1 MTTKTKT
8 LITSLAVCGGILL
21 GAGTAEADATYT
33 VKSGDTLSGIAE
45 RTGQSVSELAQKNGI
60 SDINHLSVG
69 QVIET
74 DDTSESGTYT
84 VKSGDTL
91 SGIAEKYGTTVD
103 RLMQLNHLSSDF
115 LVVGEQIATVGSQE
129 PAQTVHT
136 QPQSTTA
143 SSAQVAQNSSQT
155 VQTQPQ
161 STTTNSA
168 QSAQNSSQTYAK
180 AQNSQNIQSADQQTS
195 TCYNSSVSESEQAAK
210 EWIAQRESHGSYSV
224 RNGQYVGKYQLSV
237 DKLNGDLTPANQERT
252 ADNYVKQRYG
262 SWAQAKQAW
271 LQNGWY

>member
-45 RTGQSVSELAQKNGI
+45 RTGQSVSDLAQKNNI
-60 SDINHLSVG
+60 SDINNLSVG
-69 QVIET
+69 QVIEIA
-74 DDTSESGTYT
+74 DTSENGTYT

-103 RLMQLNHLSSDF
+103 RLMQLNNLSSDF
-115 LVVGEQIATVGSQE
+115 LTVGEQIATVGSQE
-129 PAQTVHT
+129 PA
-136 QPQSTTA
+136 
-143 SSAQVAQNSSQT
+143 QT

-168 QSAQNSSQTYAK
+168 QSAQNNSQTYTQ
-180 AQNSQNIQSADQQTS
+180 AQNSQNVQSADQQTS
-195 TCYNSSVSESEQAAK
+195 TYYNSSVSESEQAAK
-210 EWIAQRESHGSYSV
+210 EWIAQRESHGSYSA
-224 RNGQYVGKYQLSV
+224 RNGQYVGKYQLSA
-237 DKLNGDLTPANQERT
+237 DKLNGDMTPANQERT

>member
-33 VKSGDTLSGIAE
+33 VKSGDTLSSIAE

-60 SDINHLSVG
+60 SDINRLSVG

-74 DDTSESGTYT
+74 AGTSENGTYT

-91 SGIAEKYGTTVD
+91 SGIAEKYGTTVG
-103 RLMQLNHLSSDF
+103 RLMQINHLSSDF
-115 LVVGEQIATVGSQE
+115 LIVGEQIVTDGSQE
-129 PAQTVHT
+129 
-136 QPQSTTA
+136 TA
-143 SSAQVAQNSSQT
+143 QT

-161 STTTNSA
+161 STTANNA
-168 QSAQNSSQTYAK
+168 QVAQNSSQAYTQ
-180 AQNSQNIQSADQQTS
+180 AQNSQNVQSADQQTS
-195 TCYNSSVSESEQAAK
+195 THYNSSVSESEQTAK
-210 EWIAQRESHGSYSV
+210 EWIAQRESHGSYSA
-224 RNGQYVGKYQLSV
+224 RNGQYVGKYQLSA

>member
-45 RTGQSVSELAQKNGI
+45 RTGQSVTDLAQKNNI
-60 SDINHLSVG
+60 SDINNLSVG
-69 QVIET
+69 QVIEIA
-74 DDTSESGTYT
+74 DTSENGTYT

-103 RLMQLNHLSSDF
+103 RLMQLNNLSSDF
-115 LVVGEQIATVGSQE
+115 LTVGEQIATVGSQE
-129 PAQTVHT
+129 PAQTV
-136 QPQSTTA
+136 
-143 SSAQVAQNSSQT
+143 
-155 VQTQPQ
+155 QTQPQ
-161 STTTNSA
+161 STTTNST
-168 QSAQNSSQTYAK
+168 QSAQNSSQTYTQ
-180 AQNSQNIQSADQQTS
+180 AQNSQNVQSADQQTS
-195 TCYNSSVSESEQAAK
+195 TYYNSSVSESEQAAK
-210 EWIAQRESHGSYSV
+210 EWIAQRESHGSYSA
-224 RNGQYVGKYQLSV
+224 RNGQYVGKYQLSA
-237 DKLNGDLTPANQERT
+237 DKLNGDMTPANQERT

>member
-45 RTGQSVSELAQKNGI
+45 LTGQSVSELAQKNGI

-129 PAQTVHT
+129 PAQTV
-136 QPQSTTA
+136 
-143 SSAQVAQNSSQT
+143 
-155 VQTQPQ
+155 QTQPQ

-168 QSAQNSSQTYAK
+168 QSAQNSSQTYTQAQDS
-180 AQNSQNIQSADQQTS
+180 QNSQNIQSADQQTS
-195 TCYNSSVSESEQAAK
+195 TYYNSSVSESEQAAK
-210 EWIAQRESHGSYSV
+210 EWIAQRESHGSYSA
-224 RNGQYVGKYQLSV
+224 RNGQYVGKYQLSA
-237 DKLNGDLTPANQERT
+237 DKLNGDMTPANQERT

>member
-33 VKSGDTLSGIAE
+33 VKSGDTLSNIAE
-45 RTGQSVSELAQKNGI
+45 RTGQSVSDLAQKNGI
-60 SDINHLSVG
+60 SDINRLSVG
-69 QVIET
+69 QVIEI
-74 DDTSESGTYT
+74 DDTSENGTYT

-115 LVVGEQIATVGSQE
+115 LVVGEQIVTVGSQE
-129 PAQTVHT
+129 PA
-136 QPQSTTA
+136 
-143 SSAQVAQNSSQT
+143 QT

-168 QSAQNSSQTYAK
+168 QSAQNSSQTYTQAQDS
-180 AQNSQNIQSADQQTS
+180 QNSQNIQSADQQTS
-195 TCYNSSVSESEQAAK
+195 TYYNSSVSESEQAAK
-210 EWIAQRESHGSYSV
+210 EWIAQRESHGSYSA

-237 DKLNGDLTPANQERT
+237 DKLNGDMTPANQERT

>member
-21 GAGTAEADATYT
+21 GAGTAEADA
-33 VKSGDTLSGIAE
+33 
-45 RTGQSVSELAQKNGI
+45 
-60 SDINHLSVG
+60 
-69 QVIET
+69 
-74 DDTSESGTYT
+74 TYT

-129 PAQTVHT
+129 PT
-136 QPQSTTA
+136 
-143 SSAQVAQNSSQT
+143 QT

-168 QSAQNSSQTYAK
+168 QSAQNSSQTYTQAQDS
-180 AQNSQNIQSADQQTS
+180 QNSQNIQSADQQTS
-195 TCYNSSVSESEQAAK
+195 TYYNSSVSESEQAAK
-210 EWIAQRESHGSYSV
+210 EWIAQRESHGSYSA

-237 DKLNGDLTPANQERT
+237 DKLNGDMTPANQERT

>member
-129 PAQTVHT
+129 PAQIVQT

-143 SSAQVAQNSSQT
+143 SSAQV
-155 VQTQPQ
+155 
-161 STTTNSA
+161 
-168 QSAQNSSQTYAK
+168 AQNSSQTYAK

-195 TCYNSSVSESEQAAK
+195 TYYNSSVSESEQAAK
-210 EWIAQRESHGSYSV
+210 EWIAQRESHGSYSA
-224 RNGQYVGKYQLSV
+224 RNGQYVGKYQLSA
-237 DKLNGDLTPANQERT
+237 DKLNGDMTPANQERT

>member
-45 RTGQSVSELAQKNGI
+45 RTGQSVSDLVQKNNI
-60 SDINHLSVG
+60 SDINNLSVG
-69 QVIET
+69 QVIEIA
-74 DDTSESGTYT
+74 DTSENGTYT

-103 RLMQLNHLSSDF
+103 RLMQLNNLSSDF
-115 LVVGEQIATVGSQE
+115 LTVGEQIATVGSQE
-129 PAQTVHT
+129 PA
-136 QPQSTTA
+136 
-143 SSAQVAQNSSQT
+143 QT

-168 QSAQNSSQTYAK
+168 QSAQNSSQTYTQ
-180 AQNSQNIQSADQQTS
+180 AQNSQNSQNVQSADQQTS
-195 TCYNSSVSESEQAAK
+195 TYYNSSVSESEQAAK
-210 EWIAQRESHGSYSV
+210 EWIAQRESHGSYSA
-224 RNGQYVGKYQLSV
+224 RNGQYVGKYQLSA
-237 DKLNGDLTPANQERT
+237 DKLNGDMTPANQERT

>member
-21 GAGTAEADATYT
+21 GAGTAEADTTYT
-33 VKSGDTLSGIAE
+33 VKSGDTLSNIAE
-45 RTGQSVSELAQKNGI
+45 RTGQSVSDLAQKNGI

-91 SGIAEKYGTTVD
+91 SDIAEKYGTTVD

-129 PAQTVHT
+129 PAQAVH
-136 QPQSTTA
+136 
-143 SSAQVAQNSSQT
+143 
-155 VQTQPQ
+155 TQPQ
-161 STTTNSA
+161 STTTNSV
-168 QSAQNSSQTYAK
+168 QSAQNSPQTYTQ
-180 AQNSQNIQSADQQTS
+180 AQNSQNVQSADQQTS
-195 TCYNSSVSESEQAAK
+195 TYYNSSVSESEQAAK
-210 EWIAQRESHGSYSV
+210 EWIAQRESHGSYSA
-224 RNGQYVGKYQLSV
+224 RNGQYVGKYQLSA
-237 DKLNGDLTPANQERT
+237 DKLNGDMTPANQERT

>member
-33 VKSGDTLSGIAE
+33 VKSGDTLSNIAE
-45 RTGQSVSELAQKNGI
+45 RTGQSVSDLAQKNGI

-129 PAQTVHT
+129 PAQTV
-136 QPQSTTA
+136 
-143 SSAQVAQNSSQT
+143 
-155 VQTQPQ
+155 QTQPQ

-168 QSAQNSSQTYAK
+168 QSAQNSSQTYTQAQDS
-180 AQNSQNIQSADQQTS
+180 QNSQNIQSADQQTS
-195 TCYNSSVSESEQAAK
+195 TYYNSSVSESEQAAK
-210 EWIAQRESHGSYSV
+210 EWIAQRESHGSYSA

-237 DKLNGDLTPANQERT
+237 DKLNGDMTPANQERT

>member
-33 VKSGDTLSGIAE
+33 VKSGDTLSNIAE
-45 RTGQSVSELAQKNGI
+45 RTGQSVSDLAQKNNI

-74 DDTSESGTYT
+74 DDTSENGTYT

-129 PAQTVHT
+129 PAQTV
-136 QPQSTTA
+136 
-143 SSAQVAQNSSQT
+143 
-155 VQTQPQ
+155 QTQPQ

-168 QSAQNSSQTYAK
+168 QSAQNSSQTYTQAQDS
-180 AQNSQNIQSADQQTS
+180 QNSQNIQSADQQTS
-195 TCYNSSVSESEQAAK
+195 TYYNSSVSESEQAAK
-210 EWIAQRESHGSYSV
+210 EWIAQRESHGSYSA

-237 DKLNGDLTPANQERT
+237 DKLNGDMTPANQERT

>member
-69 QVIET
+69 QVIEIA
-74 DDTSESGTYT
+74 DTSENGTYT

-103 RLMQLNHLSSDF
+103 RLMQLNNLSSDF
-115 LVVGEQIATVGSQE
+115 LTVGEQIATVGSQE
-129 PAQTVHT
+129 PA
-136 QPQSTTA
+136 
-143 SSAQVAQNSSQT
+143 QT

-168 QSAQNSSQTYAK
+168 QSAQNSSQTYTQ
-180 AQNSQNIQSADQQTS
+180 AQNSQNVQSADQQTS
-195 TCYNSSVSESEQAAK
+195 TYYNSSVSESEQAAK
-210 EWIAQRESHGSYSV
+210 EWIAQRESHGSYSA
-224 RNGQYVGKYQLSV
+224 RNGQYVGKYQLSA
-237 DKLNGDLTPANQERT
+237 DKLNGDMTPANQERT

>member
-45 RTGQSVSELAQKNGI
+45 RTGQSVSDLAQKNNI
-60 SDINHLSVG
+60 SDINNLSVG
-69 QVIET
+69 QVIEIA
-74 DDTSESGTYT
+74 DTSENGTYT

-103 RLMQLNHLSSDF
+103 RLMQLNNLSSDF
-115 LVVGEQIATVGSQE
+115 LTVGEQIATVGSQE
-129 PAQTVHT
+129 PA
-136 QPQSTTA
+136 
-143 SSAQVAQNSSQT
+143 QT

-195 TCYNSSVSESEQAAK
+195 TYYNSSVSESEQAAK
-210 EWIAQRESHGSYSV
+210 EWIAQRESHGSYSA

-237 DKLNGDLTPANQERT
+237 DKLNGDMTPANQERT

>member
-45 RTGQSVSELAQKNGI
+45 LTGQSVSELAQKNGI

-129 PAQTVHT
+129 PAQTV
-136 QPQSTTA
+136 
-143 SSAQVAQNSSQT
+143 
-155 VQTQPQ
+155 QTQPQ

-168 QSAQNSSQTYAK
+168 QSAQNSSQTYTQAQDS
-180 AQNSQNIQSADQQTS
+180 QNSQNIQSADQQTS
-195 TCYNSSVSESEQAAK
+195 TYYNSSVSESEQAAK
-210 EWIAQRESHGSYSV
+210 EWSAQRESHGSYSA
-224 RNGQYVGKYQLSV
+224 RNGQYVGKYQLSA
-237 DKLNGDLTPANQERT
+237 DKLNGDMTPANQERT

>member
-33 VKSGDTLSGIAE
+33 VKSGDTLSDIAE

-91 SGIAEKYGTTVD
+91 SDIAEKYGTTVD

-129 PAQTVHT
+129 PAQTV
-136 QPQSTTA
+136 
-143 SSAQVAQNSSQT
+143 
-155 VQTQPQ
+155 QTQPQ

-168 QSAQNSSQTYAK
+168 QSAQNSSQTYTQAQDS
-180 AQNSQNIQSADQQTS
+180 QNSQNIQSADQQTS
-195 TCYNSSVSESEQAAK
+195 TYYNSSVSESEQAAK
-210 EWIAQRESHGSYSV
+210 EWIAQRESHGSYSA

-237 DKLNGDLTPANQERT
+237 DKLNGDMTPANQERT

>member
-33 VKSGDTLSGIAE
+33 VKSGDTLSNIAE
-45 RTGQSVSELAQKNGI
+45 RTGQSVSELAQKNNI

-69 QVIET
+69 QVIEIA
-74 DDTSESGTYT
+74 DTSENGTYT

-103 RLMQLNHLSSDF
+103 RLMQLNHFSSDF

-129 PAQTVHT
+129 PA
-136 QPQSTTA
+136 
-143 SSAQVAQNSSQT
+143 QT

-168 QSAQNSSQTYAK
+168 QSAQNSSQTYTK

-195 TCYNSSVSESEQAAK
+195 TYYNSSVSESEQAAK
-210 EWIAQRESHGSYSV
+210 EWIAQRESHGSYSA

-237 DKLNGDLTPANQERT
+237 DKLNGDMTPANQERT

>member
-45 RTGQSVSELAQKNGI
+45 CTGQSVSELAQKNGI

-74 DDTSESGTYT
+74 DDTSENGTYT

-129 PAQTVHT
+129 PAQTV
-136 QPQSTTA
+136 
-143 SSAQVAQNSSQT
+143 
-155 VQTQPQ
+155 QTQPQ

-168 QSAQNSSQTYAK
+168 QSAQNSSQTYTQAQDS
-180 AQNSQNIQSADQQTS
+180 QNSQNIQSADQQTS
-195 TCYNSSVSESEQAAK
+195 TYYNSSVSESEQAAK
-210 EWIAQRESHGSYSV
+210 EWIAQRESHGSYSA

-237 DKLNGDLTPANQERT
+237 DKLNGDMTPANQERT

>member
-45 RTGQSVSELAQKNGI
+45 RTGQSVSDLAQKNNI
-60 SDINHLSVG
+60 SDINNLSVG
-69 QVIET
+69 QVIEIA
-74 DDTSESGTYT
+74 DTSENGTYT

-103 RLMQLNHLSSDF
+103 RLMQLNNLSSDF
-115 LVVGEQIATVGSQE
+115 LTVGEQIATVGSQE
-129 PAQTVHT
+129 PA
-136 QPQSTTA
+136 
-143 SSAQVAQNSSQT
+143 QT

-168 QSAQNSSQTYAK
+168 QSAQNSSQTYTQ
-180 AQNSQNIQSADQQTS
+180 AQNSQNVQSADQQTS
-195 TCYNSSVSESEQAAK
+195 TYYNSSVSESEQAAK
-210 EWIAQRESHGSYSV
+210 EWIAQRESHGSYSA
-224 RNGQYVGKYQLSV
+224 RNGQYVGKYQLSA
-237 DKLNGDLTPANQERT
+237 DKLNGDMTPANQERT

>member
-33 VKSGDTLSGIAE
+33 VKSGDTLSSIAE
-45 RTGQSVSELAQKNGI
+45 RTGQSVSDLAQKNGI
-60 SDINHLSVG
+60 SDINRLSVG
-69 QVIET
+69 QVIEI
-74 DDTSESGTYT
+74 DDTSENGTYT

-115 LVVGEQIATVGSQE
+115 LVVGEQIVTVGSQE
-129 PAQTVHT
+129 
-136 QPQSTTA
+136 TA
-143 SSAQVAQNSSQT
+143 QT

-168 QSAQNSSQTYAK
+168 QNSSQTYTQ
-180 AQNSQNIQSADQQTS
+180 AQNSQNVQSADQQTS
-195 TCYNSSVSESEQAAK
+195 TYYNSSVSESEQAAK
-210 EWIAQRESHGSYSV
+210 EWIAQRESHGSYSA

-237 DKLNGDLTPANQERT
+237 DKLNGDMTPANQERT

>member
-115 LVVGEQIATVGSQE
+115 LVVGEQIATVGSQK
-129 PAQTVHT
+129 PAQTVQT

-168 QSAQNSSQTYAK
+168 QSAQSSSQTYTQ

-195 TCYNSSVSESEQAAK
+195 TYYNSSVSESEQAAK
-210 EWIAQRESHGSYSV
+210 EWIAQRESHGSYSA

-237 DKLNGDLTPANQERT
+237 DKLNGDMTPANQERT

>member
-8 LITSLAVCGGILL
+8 LITSLAICGGILL

-129 PAQTVHT
+129 PAQTV
-136 QPQSTTA
+136 
-143 SSAQVAQNSSQT
+143 
-155 VQTQPQ
+155 QTQPQ

-168 QSAQNSSQTYAK
+168 QSAQSSSQTYAK

-195 TCYNSSVSESEQAAK
+195 TYYNSSVSESEQAAK
-210 EWIAQRESHGSYSV
+210 EWIAQRESHGSYSA

-237 DKLNGDLTPANQERT
+237 DKLNGDMTPANQERT

>member
-33 VKSGDTLSGIAE
+33 VKSGDTLSDIAE

-129 PAQTVHT
+129 PAQTV
-136 QPQSTTA
+136 
-143 SSAQVAQNSSQT
+143 
-155 VQTQPQ
+155 QTQPQ

-168 QSAQNSSQTYAK
+168 QSAQNSSQTYTQAQDS
-180 AQNSQNIQSADQQTS
+180 QNSQNIQSADQQTS
-195 TCYNSSVSESEQAAK
+195 TYYNSSVSESEQAAK
-210 EWIAQRESHGSYSV
+210 EWIAQRESHGSYSA

-237 DKLNGDLTPANQERT
+237 DKLNGDMTPANQERT

>member
-69 QVIET
+69 QVIEIA
-74 DDTSESGTYT
+74 DTSENGTYT

-115 LVVGEQIATVGSQE
+115 LVIGEQIATVGSQK
-129 PAQTVHT
+129 PA
-136 QPQSTTA
+136 
-143 SSAQVAQNSSQT
+143 QT

-161 STTTNSA
+161 STTANSA
-168 QSAQNSSQTYAK
+168 QSAQNSSQTYTQ
-180 AQNSQNIQSADQQTS
+180 AQNSQNVQSANQQTS
-195 TCYNSSVSESEQAAK
+195 TYYNSSVSESEQAAK
-210 EWIAQRESHGSYSV
+210 EWIAQRESHGSYSA
-224 RNGQYVGKYQLSV
+224 RNGQYVGKYQLSA
-237 DKLNGDLTPANQERT
+237 DKLNGDMTPANQERT

>member
-45 RTGQSVSELAQKNGI
+45 RTGQSVSELAQKNNI
-60 SDINHLSVG
+60 SNINHLSVG
-69 QVIET
+69 QVIEIA
-74 DDTSESGTYT
+74 DTSENGTYT

-103 RLMQLNHLSSDF
+103 RLMQLNHFSSDF

-129 PAQTVHT
+129 PA
-136 QPQSTTA
+136 
-143 SSAQVAQNSSQT
+143 QT

-168 QSAQNSSQTYAK
+168 QSAQNSSQTYTK

-195 TCYNSSVSESEQAAK
+195 TYYNSSVSESEQAAK
-210 EWIAQRESHGSYSV
+210 EWIAQRESHGSYSA

-237 DKLNGDLTPANQERT
+237 DKLNGDMTPANQERT

>member
-45 RTGQSVSELAQKNGI
+45 LTGQSVSELAQKNGI

-115 LVVGEQIATVGSQE
+115 LVVGEQIATVGSQK
-129 PAQTVHT
+129 PAQTVQT

-155 VQTQPQ
+155 YTQ
-161 STTTNSA
+161 A
-168 QSAQNSSQTYAK
+168 QDS
-180 AQNSQNIQSADQQTS
+180 QNSQNIQSADQQTS
-195 TCYNSSVSESEQAAK
+195 TYYNSSVSESEQAAK
-210 EWIAQRESHGSYSV
+210 EWIAQRESHGSYSA
-224 RNGQYVGKYQLSV
+224 RNGQYVGKYQLSA
-237 DKLNGDLTPANQERT
+237 DKLNGDMTPANQERT

>member
-33 VKSGDTLSGIAE
+33 VKSGDTLSNIAE
-45 RTGQSVSELAQKNGI
+45 RTGQSVSDLAQKNGI

-69 QVIET
+69 QVIEIA
-74 DDTSESGTYT
+74 DTSENGTYT

-115 LVVGEQIATVGSQE
+115 LVVGEQIVTGGSQE
-129 PAQTVHT
+129 PA
-136 QPQSTTA
+136 
-143 SSAQVAQNSSQT
+143 QT

-168 QSAQNSSQTYAK
+168 QVAQNSSQTYTQ
-180 AQNSQNIQSADQQTS
+180 AQNSQMFSLQISKLPRITIHRYPKAN
-195 TCYNSSVSESEQAAK
+195 
-210 EWIAQRESHGSYSV
+210 RRP
-224 RNGQYVGKYQLSV
+224 RNGLPNGNHTVHIQLATVS
-237 DKLNGDLTPANQERT
+237 T
-252 ADNYVKQRYG
+252 
-262 SWAQAKQAW
+262 
-271 LQNGWY
+271 

>member
-8 LITSLAVCGGILL
+8 LITSLAVCGGILI

-33 VKSGDTLSGIAE
+33 VKSGDTLSDIAE

-129 PAQTVHT
+129 PAQTV
-136 QPQSTTA
+136 
-143 SSAQVAQNSSQT
+143 
-155 VQTQPQ
+155 QTQPQ

-168 QSAQNSSQTYAK
+168 QSAQNSSQTYTQAQDS
-180 AQNSQNIQSADQQTS
+180 QNSQNIQSADQQTS
-195 TCYNSSVSESEQAAK
+195 TYYNSSVSESEQAAK

-237 DKLNGDLTPANQERT
+237 DKLNGDMTPANQERT

>member
-45 RTGQSVSELAQKNGI
+45 RTGQSVSELAQKNNI
-60 SDINHLSVG
+60 SNINHLSVG
-69 QVIET
+69 QVIEIA
-74 DDTSESGTYT
+74 DTSENGTYT

-103 RLMQLNHLSSDF
+103 RLMQLNHFSSDF

-129 PAQTVHT
+129 P
-136 QPQSTTA
+136 
-143 SSAQVAQNSSQT
+143 SQT

-168 QSAQNSSQTYAK
+168 QSAQNSSQTYTK

-195 TCYNSSVSESEQAAK
+195 TYYNSSVSESEQAAK
-210 EWIAQRESHGSYSV
+210 EWIAQRESHGSYSA

-237 DKLNGDLTPANQERT
+237 DKLNGDMTPANQERT

>member
-45 RTGQSVSELAQKNGI
+45 RTGQSVSDLAQKNNI
-60 SDINHLSVG
+60 SDINNLSVG
-69 QVIET
+69 QVIEIA
-74 DDTSESGTYT
+74 DTSENGTYT

-103 RLMQLNHLSSDF
+103 RLMQLNNLSSDF
-115 LVVGEQIATVGSQE
+115 LTVGEQIATVGSQE
-129 PAQTVHT
+129 PAQTV
-136 QPQSTTA
+136 
-143 SSAQVAQNSSQT
+143 
-155 VQTQPQ
+155 QTQPQ
-161 STTTNSA
+161 STTTNST
-168 QSAQNSSQTYAK
+168 QSAQNSSQTYTQ
-180 AQNSQNIQSADQQTS
+180 AQNSQNVQSADQQTS
-195 TCYNSSVSESEQAAK
+195 TYYNSSVSESEQAAK
-210 EWIAQRESHGSYSV
+210 EWIAQRESHGSYSA
-224 RNGQYVGKYQLSV
+224 RNGQYVGKYQLSA
-237 DKLNGDLTPANQERT
+237 DKLNGDMTPANQERT

-262 SWAQAKQAW
+262 SWSQAKQAW